1 MYNIIGMFPYVKF
14 DVVVFLCAF
23 LKDHN
28 FGLFSVFLEMISNIT
43 ELLKEYSV
51 FREFCKSTLDRGEII
66 VISV

>member
-1 MYNIIGMFPYVKF
+1 MFHGKEGVLITA

-51 FREFCKSTLDRGEII
+51 FREFCKSTLDRDEIN
-66 VISV
+66 

>member
-1 MYNIIGMFPYVKF
+1 MFHGKEGVLITA

-28 FGLFSVFLEMISNIT
+28 FGLFSVFLEIISNIQ